1 MVPSRLLLDSSVVIA
16 AGLREPRRDIDIDL
30 KVAALSCDK
39 FAVMKS
45 TLMELRAWL
54 IHQPPEFSSPVAQFF
69 RQLSDRGLLD
79 TIDDESE
86 LAGVA
91 PSTLDTVASSIREQ
105 LALQGR
111 KGPAQLF
118 HDVRLVLLAQHLA
131 LPVLTLD
138 NAVRRALPRQV
149 FSAAIRFPVHLPSI
163 QEISLHDAF
172 SLSGPLRAIYVETFS
187 IVLEQAA
194 EVNRLLATSEVSER
208 QLRDLRAELAR
219 AESRLTKSEE
229 LMDLWRTA
237 ASPSAFEAGAWT
249 LIETILSLAGVPI
262 PTTPITHV
270 ISVLR
275 MRRLRD
281 AVRESEEPGA

>member
-1 MVPSRLLLDSSVVIA
+1 MPSRLLLDSSVVIA
-16 AGLREPRRDIDIDL
+16 AGLRETRRDVDIDL
-30 KVAALSCDK
+30 KVAALSCDR

-45 TLMELRAWL
+45 TLVELQTWL
-54 IHQPPEFSSPVAQFF
+54 IHQSPKFASPVVQLF

-86 LAGVA
+86 LASVM
-91 PSTLDTVASSIREQ
+91 PSDLDAVASSIREQ
-105 LALQGR
+105 LAFQGR

-118 HDVRLVLLAQHLA
+118 HDVRLILLAQHLA

-138 NAVRRALPRQV
+138 NAVRRALPQQA
-149 FSAAIRFPVHLPSI
+149 FSASMRFPVHLPSI
-163 QEISLHDAF
+163 QEISLYDAF

-194 EVNRLLATSEVSER
+194 EVNRLLATREATER
-208 QLRDLRAELAR
+208 QLRDLRAEFAR

-229 LMDLWRTA
+229 LVEAWRAA
-237 ASPSAFEAGAWT
+237 ASPSVFEAGAWT

-262 PTTPITHV
+262 PTTPITHI

-281 AVRESEEPGA
+281 ASREFEEPGA